1 MPNAAPD
8 RIETIITEEAG
19 IRLLRARSAPLVIA
33 FLYSVFRTDSVS
45 EVSYDEF
52 CLKLEGFLS
61 EHVSEESAMEDDL
74 ALDDSSIV
82 FQDLSSRVRS
92 YAEDWFSEKKRYI
105 YRYYN
110 QNKEEMIRP
119 SPSIIRLFAYFDS
132 IMEADMITTESS
144 FNYILSQLRN
154 LSVNMKEN
162 PEERIRELEE
172 KIREAE
178 AEIAQ
183 IKETGSV
190 RTYDRRKVTEYLTDL
205 RRRSRDMLG
214 EFAQVEE
221 NFRDIM
227 TEIARKQASDDLSS
241 RKVLSYSLSLHR
253 ELYNSPQGQ
262 SFDGFWS
269 YMSQSREDEI
279 TNLGEDIISSLHENG
294 IDYDA
299 SFLLSLRKTLY
310 AAGSRIVNRNHMLTE
325 RMSRVLVQSGRSD
338 RKGLE
343 KLFGEI
349 KAKGASLLLSGMVPS
364 SGEFM
369 ETDDLKPS
377 LSFPLSRTLQTRS
390 EVRTSSSIAF
400 DEGGTSAQSILS
412 LRNEFSVDE
421 KTLWDN
427 VMDFARAKGGKSFT
441 LQELTDSFPVTKGL
455 EEIVAYIS
463 VLRDKAKD
471 VIFSEE
477 ETQLITYSWMNGRR
491 YGVTLPKVTI
501 ELW

>member
-1 MPNAAPD
+1 MSNAAPD
-8 RIETIITEEAG
+8 RMEMIITEEAG

-33 FLYSVFRTDSVS
+33 FLYSVFRDDSVS
-45 EVSYDEF
+45 EVLYDDF
-52 CLKLEGFLS
+52 CIKLEKFLS
-61 EHVSEESAMEDDL
+61 EHVSEESAIEDDL
-74 ALDDSSIV
+74 ASDDSSIV

-110 QNKEEMIRP
+110 QNREEMIRP
-119 SPSIIRLFAYFDS
+119 SPSIIRLFAYLDS

-154 LSVNMKEN
+154 LSLNIKEN
-162 PEERIRELEE
+162 PEERIRQL
-172 KIREAE
+172 KKTIREAE
-178 AEIAQ
+178 AEIAE
-183 IKETGSV
+183 IEETGRV
-190 RTYDRRKVTEYLTDL
+190 RTYDSRKVIEYLTDL

-241 RKVLSYSLSLHR
+241 RKVLSYSLTLHR
-253 ELYNSPQGQ
+253 ELYSSPQGQ
-262 SFDGFWS
+262 SFDGFWN
-269 YMSQSREDEI
+269 YMLRNREDEI
-279 TNLGEDIISSLHENG
+279 TNLGEDIIRSLHENG

-310 AAGSRIVNRNHMLTE
+310 AAGSRIVDRNHMLTE
-325 RMSRVLVQSGRSD
+325 RISRVMAQSGRSD

-343 KLFGEI
+343 KLFAEI
-349 KAKGASLLLSGMVPS
+349 KAKGASLLLEGKVPS
-364 SGEFM
+364 SDEFM
-369 ETDDLKPS
+369 VVDDIKPA
-377 LSFPLSRTLQTRS
+377 LSFPLSRTLRTNS
-390 EVRTSSSIAF
+390 EVRTSSAIAF
-400 DEGGTSAQSILS
+400 DEGGSSAESILS

-421 KTLWDN
+421 KALWDN
-427 VMDFARAKGGKSFT
+427 CMDYARAKGGKRFT
-441 LQELTDSFPVTKGL
+441 LKELTEDYPVTKGL

-463 VLRDKAKD
+463 VLREKAKQ
-471 VIFSEE
+471 VILNDE
-477 ETQLITYSWMNGRR
+477 ETELITYSWMNGRR
-491 YGVTLPKVTI
+491 YGVTLPKVNI